1 MLSHIDI
8 YSHYHLEFLA
18 DNTFPKKTSF
28 GFSPSTFS
36 KLHLMDKTSKNQA
49 NITTLNHL
57 KVGDKAIVNIV
68 SNKNNEFNAGMT
80 DISRRLKELG
90 FVQGEELAILHKGY
104 FGGEPIAVRIGQS
117 TFALRNFEAALIGV
131 TKLG

>member
-1 MLSHIDI
+1 
-8 YSHYHLEFLA
+8 
-18 DNTFPKKTSF
+18 
-28 GFSPSTFS
+28 
-36 KLHLMDKTSKNQA
+36 MDKTSKNQA

-57 KVGDKAIVNIV
+57 KVGDKAVVNIV

>member
-1 MLSHIDI
+1 
-8 YSHYHLEFLA
+8 
-18 DNTFPKKTSF
+18 
-28 GFSPSTFS
+28 
-36 KLHLMDKTSKNQA
+36 MDKISKIQA
-49 NITTLNHL
+49 NITTLSDL
-57 KVGDKAIVNIV
+57 KVGDKAVVDAV
-68 SNKNNEFNAGMT
+68 SNKNTEFNTDMT

-117 TFALRNFEAALIGV
+117 TFALRNFEAALIDV